1 MPSIMI
7 AVAIAA
13 LVFTAD
19 PALAEGPAEALRIT
33 PKELMAKL
41 DGGERVIVIDMR
53 VGGSY
58 SRSPIRI
65 KGDLRIEL
73 PEIAKRAGELPM
85 GWDIVTYCT

>member
-1 MPSIMI
+1 MI

-19 PALAEGPAEALRIT
+19 PALAEGPAVAPRIS

-41 DGGERVIVIDMR
+41 DGGEKVIVIDMR